1 MAVLSTIYSITRAST
16 PTMASLTNDSPSPL
30 PSSSPSKLPSPTSPS
45 KKPLKL
51 RQVSKQMGSQ
61 NQQRRGNKPS
71 IAQIERAF
79 GSGSYRDSEG
89 EMDMN
94 TVFDELLLGHANKFE
109 SKIEKKLRE
118 IGEIFVA
125 RTEPKLRS
133 SGKPVLMF
141 TIQWILPIWIMSLL
155 VACGV
160 IKLPFS
166 IPFLD
171 DLIM

>member
-1 MAVLSTIYSITRAST
+1 MAVLSTIFSVTTRAST
-16 PTMASLTNDSPSPL
+16 PPIASLANDSPSPL
-30 PSSSPSKLPSPTSPS
+30 PSSSSPS
-45 KKPLKL
+45 KKPAKL
-51 RQVSKQMGSQ
+51 IKVSKQMGNQ
-61 NQQRRGNKPS
+61 NQQLRKLQRRGNNKPS

-79 GSGSYRDSEG
+79 GSGSYLDSEG

-94 TVFDELLLGHANKFE
+94 TVFDELLLGHTNKFE
-109 SKIEKKLRE
+109 GKIEKKLRE

-125 RTEPKLRS
+125 QTETKLRS
-133 SGKPVLMF
+133 SGKQVLMF

-155 VACGV
+155 VACGA

-166 IPFLD
+166 LPLLD